1 MRSLQHAAAMAV
13 LAAALTA
20 SGSAFAASAPDDA
33 AAVMTVA
40 RDICLPLLRGGK
52 IETVAKT
59 TGLRNGRDGWVL
71 PISGKRR
78 IEVDPPGGANPTVCT
93 ATIIHDPG
101 AGPSILAALTAWSA
115 TQTPALQALKTEEKA
130 KGSLYQ
136 LTTSVWE
143 GQIAGGDLAVVYA
156 EDKTLDGKPV
166 AGNLDQATLSVGLTP
181 SPR

>member
-1 MRSLQHAAAMAV
+1 MAV
-13 LAAALTA
+13 LAAAPSA
-20 SGSAFAASAPDDA
+20 SGSALAASGPEDQDA

-52 IETVAKT
+52 IEAVAKA
-59 TGLRNGRDGWVL
+59 TGLKNGRDSWVL
-71 PISGKRR
+71 PISGRRR

-101 AGPSILAALTAWSA
+101 SGPSILAALTAWSA
-115 TQTPALQALKTEEKA
+115 MQTPPLSALKTEEKA

-143 GQIAGGDLAVVYA
+143 GQIAGGDLAVAYA

-166 AGNLDQATLSVGLTP
+166 AGTFDQATLSVGLTP